1 MVNPPCGLAKKHR
14 SIEAKNK
21 KTKKQE
27 IKETTMK
34 WQKKQLTYKGQYE
47 ASLPKEVGRVNGP
60 NERKHSVKVTL
71 QKKWE
76 HIVPLFY

>member
-34 WQKKQLTYKGQYE
+34 WQKKQLTYKRAVRGKLTKGSGACQR
-47 ASLPKEVGRVNGP
+47 A
-60 NERKHSVKVTL
+60 ERAQTL
-71 QKKWE
+71 G
-76 HIVPLFY
+76 